1 MSRSSKDG
9 EGSNLETLNMAERRR
24 RKVEEEE
31 EAAADV
37 VEAMDLE
44 SAEEI
49 GLERSRS
56 GSGKARS
63 KAGGKAKGA
72 AKASLSPEKKKAGKR
87 LAGML
92 GRLMARVQ
100 GRDAEED
107 RKLILENARAVL
119 KSGEKRKGRG
129 QRAQRR
135 LLEQLLVEDAPAL
148 LIAEL
153 RDIVAKAREFM
164 SSAEAEGEGGYL
176 EDDEVEGVLQDVM
189 AAALFYHQQAGPR
202 RRMKEAERGALRAV
216 LHEVAPLVMG
226 AGERQ
231 SAARERLMRV
241 FSPSVA
247 ADMSGEELRARI
259 KAVLGSAR
267 MERLSAALRS
277 SASVAA
283 SEEGAHVLSASAS
296 ASRARRAKKDILRGQ
311 AARGSRSG
319 DRASEVA
326 SSGARSFLATS
337 EGSLRSAR
345 SATRTSSKS
354 AEMVETP
361 ESQMQE
367 LARRLSAEVGKRA
380 RKQVQRYGASALAVR
395 ELSDIAAAYKRAK
408 SARERSDL
416 RVEFVVTLFT
426 RTPGALGAESRAKL
440 GRILKAVFP
449 DADDVDIEGVR
460 DLIAAKRAHPRVA
473 AAPTAEFPKKLQ
485 KYLLKHLQ
493 RMLTKSQIA
502 GVIEEGE
509 GASES
514 VSDSRTPGS
523 KGSRTSR
530 SSSSSRSSSPLR
542 STPTATPSQ
551 TKSEPGA
558 ASPPSAAKK
567 KRRSL

>member
-1 MSRSSKDG
+1 
-9 EGSNLETLNMAERRR
+9 
-24 RKVEEEE
+24 
-31 EAAADV
+31 
-37 VEAMDLE
+37 MDLE
-44 SAEEI
+44 GAEEV
-49 GLERSRS
+49 GLESSPRSAS
-56 GSGKARS
+56 GNKARS
-63 KAGGKAKGA
+63 KKASAAAAK
-72 AKASLSPEKKKAGKR
+72 AKASLSPEKKKAGRR

-92 GRLMARVQ
+92 GRLMARVR
-100 GRDAEED
+100 GRDADED
-107 RKLILENARAVL
+107 RRLILENARAVL
-119 KSGEKRKGRG
+119 RSGQKRKGRG

-135 LLEQLLVEDAPAL
+135 LIEQLLVEDAPAL

-241 FSPSVA
+241 FSPAVA
-247 ADMSGEELRARI
+247 ADMSGDELRARI

-277 SASVAA
+277 SASVPA
-283 SEEGAHVLSASAS
+283 SEEGARVLSASAS
-296 ASRARRAKKDILRGQ
+296 AERARRAKKDILRGQ
-311 AARGSRSG
+311 AAQGSRSG
-319 DRASEVA
+319 DRASEMA

-345 SATRTSSKS
+345 SATRTSSRS
-354 AEMVETP
+354 AAVEETP
-361 ESQMQE
+361 ESQIRQLE
-367 LARRLSAEVGKRA
+367 RRLSAEVGRRA

-395 ELSDIAAAYKRAK
+395 ELADIAAAYKRAK
-408 SARERSDL
+408 TARERSDL
-416 RVEFVVTLFT
+416 RVEFVVTLFS
-426 RTPGALGAESRAKL
+426 RTPGALGPESKAKL
-440 GRILKAVFP
+440 GRILRAVFP

-460 DLIAAKRAHPRVA
+460 DLIAAKRRHARLA
-473 AAPTAEFPKKLQ
+473 ALPTAEFPKKLQ

-493 RMLTKSQIA
+493 RMLTKSQVE
-502 GVIEEGE
+502 GVLEEGE

-523 KGSRTSR
+523 SRGSRTSR
-530 SSSSSRSSSPLR
+530 PSASSRTRASSSSSSSPLR
-542 STPTATPSQ
+542 STATRTPSQ

-558 ASPPSAAKK
+558 ASTPPPARK